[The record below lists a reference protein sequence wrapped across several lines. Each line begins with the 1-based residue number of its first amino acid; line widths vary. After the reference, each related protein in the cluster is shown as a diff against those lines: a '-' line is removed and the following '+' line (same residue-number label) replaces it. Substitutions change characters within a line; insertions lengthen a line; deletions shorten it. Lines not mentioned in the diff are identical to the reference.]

1 MNILKIGFS
10 LIIFTLL
17 DFLWIITNFSRYND
31 LVSHI
36 SGEPITIN
44 YFGVVLT
51 YIILFIGL
59 LGFVLPHIDNNN
71 FKSLATSSIHYGGLF
86 GFVIYGTYSFTNMSI
101 FKKYNIFIA
110 IMDTIWGTLLFILT
124 ALITKFFFK

>member
-1 MNILKIGFS
+1 MNILKIIIS

-36 SGEPITIN
+36 SGEQITLN
-44 YFGVVLT
+44 YFSVILT
-51 YIILFIGL
+51 YIILYIGL
-59 LGFVLPHIDNNN
+59 LVFVFPHIDNNN
-71 FKSLATSSIHYGGLF
+71 LKSLTLSSIHYGGLL

-101 FKKYNIFIA
+101 FKKYNVFIA
-110 IMDTIWGTLLFILT
+110 LMDTIWGTLLFILT
-124 ALITKFFFK
+124 AILTDIFYI